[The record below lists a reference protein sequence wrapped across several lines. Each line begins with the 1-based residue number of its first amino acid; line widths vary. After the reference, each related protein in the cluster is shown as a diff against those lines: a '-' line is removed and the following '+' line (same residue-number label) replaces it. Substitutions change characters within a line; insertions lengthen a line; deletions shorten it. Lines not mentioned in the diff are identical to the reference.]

1 MISRRRDGSPLLRAG
16 VPVGVALAG
25 ILAVPA
31 TASSPGQLQQ
41 RINAARAH
49 EGSLHSQIHN
59 DNAQIAGFQ
68 GRIDD
73 LEQRLAGLESSLAIE
88 RRLLEVA
95 QGDLRAAR
103 GRLVKLKAA
112 FAVDRRTLATQLV
125 AEYKADRPDLVTV
138 IMDANGFA
146 DLLERMDSM
155 RTVQRRNTDVTG
167 AVGRSKAAVTV
178 EAKRLAGI
186 ESRRRQIAG
195 ATFVQTQE
203 VSSLRSTLVSRQ
215 LQFVSARAKK
225 AGELSSVRSRRQT
238 LESKLQKIEAKAASV
253 AAGAVPAGSSSG
265 GSGVYGFFPAPG
277 TNYSV
282 GNEPAI
288 ASGLNQL
295 GKALKLHLIGISGY
309 RSPQHSVEV
318 GGFANDPHTQGAAS
332 DTPGVEGVP
341 EATLRRFGL
350 TRPFP
355 GAAEADHI
363 QLA

>member
-1 MISRRRDGSPLLRAG
+1 MISRRSDGSSLLRAG
-16 VPVGVALAG
+16 VPVGLVLAG

-31 TASSPGQLQQ
+31 TASNPGQLQQ
-41 RINAARAH
+41 RINNARAN
-49 EGSLHSQIHN
+49 EGSLRSQIHN
-59 DNAQIAGFQ
+59 DSAQIAGFQ

-73 LEQRLAGLESSLAIE
+73 LEQRLVGLESSLAIE

-103 GRLVKLKAA
+103 GRLVQLKGQ
-112 FAVDRRTLATQLV
+112 FAVDRRALASQLV

-155 RTVQRRNTDVTG
+155 RTVQRRNTDVTS
-167 AVGRSKAAVTV
+167 AVRRSKAAVTV
-178 EAKRLAGI
+178 QAKRLARI

-225 AGELSSVRSRRQT
+225 TSELVSVRSRRQT
-238 LESKLQKIEAKAASV
+238 LENKLSRIEAQAASA
-253 AAGAVPAGSSSG
+253 AAGAVPAGSFSG
-265 GSGVYGFFPAPG
+265 GRGVYGFFPAPG

-288 ASGLNQL
+288 AARLDRL

-332 DTPGVEGVP
+332 DTPGVEGVA